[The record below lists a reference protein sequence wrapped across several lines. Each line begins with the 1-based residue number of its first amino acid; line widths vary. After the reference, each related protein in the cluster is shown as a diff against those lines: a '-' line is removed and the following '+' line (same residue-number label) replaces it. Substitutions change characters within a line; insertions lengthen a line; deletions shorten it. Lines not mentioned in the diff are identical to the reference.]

1 MSPGPRR
8 AAGAEE
14 ATEVAVAAEG
24 AATEAVVAAAVTEA
38 VAAAATAIEMAA
50 IAASEAAV
58 AATEVVGAAEVA
70 EVSVAETDTEEEVAG
85 AAGVA
90 GDTVWIKYFSRY
102 LKAIQIDIQFLQE
115 AAAVAADMVVEVVT
129 TETVDT
135 KTGGRDF

>member
-24 AATEAVVAAAVTEA
+24 AATEAVAGAVVTEA
-38 VAAAATAIEMAA
+38 VAVAATAIEMAA

-58 AATEVVGAAEVA
+58 AATEVVGAAGVA

-90 GDTVWIKYFSRY
+90 GDTVWIIYFSRY